1 PRRIA
6 EVDLRPVLPE
16 RVELLGDELCRR
28 RVDREVVRGREEK
41 TLERIT
47 LAPEPRLTA
56 RKPRDRE
63 EGAARERRGPAPFAL
78 GDLRDRGH
86 APGHLRAR
94 KTLREDDLER
104 PRRKRGRRRL
114 LTLPA
119 AAEAA
124 HDRPGDRE
132 SRDQHAQ

>member
-1 PRRIA
+1 LDHRRDREHVVRRQVLPRRIA

-28 RVDREVVRGREEK
+28 RMDREVVRGREEK

-47 LAPEPRLTA
+47 LAAEPRLTA

-63 EGAARERRGPAPFAL
+63 EGAARERRGTAPLAL

-86 APGHLRAR
+86 TLVHLRACEA
-94 KTLREDDLER
+94 LREDDLER
-104 PRRKRGRRRL
+104 PRSERSRRRRL
-114 LTLPA
+114 VL
-119 AAEAA
+119 
-124 HDRPGDRE
+124 
-132 SRDQHAQ
+132 

>member
-1 PRRIA
+1 
-6 EVDLRPVLPE
+6 
-16 RVELLGDELCRR
+16 LLGDELCCRR
-28 RVDREVVRGREEK
+28 ADREVVRGREEK

-47 LAPEPRLTA
+47 LAAEPRLTA

-63 EGAARERRGPAPFAL
+63 EGAARERRGPAPLAL

-94 KTLREDDLER
+94 KALREDDLER
-104 PRRKRGRRRL
+104 PRPQPGRRL
-114 LTLPA
+114 LLALSA

-124 HDRPGDRE
+124 HDRPRDRE
-132 SRDQHAQ
+132 ARDQHAQRHE